1 MLTISKA
8 LSASQ
13 AEIYHREE
21 FANAQGN
28 YYSEGESIKGEWHGK
43 LAEQWGLCGE
53 VDQKQFARLAN
64 GQHPTSGEQLVRY
77 TTPREYLDARGD
89 LVKPMEHRAGWD
101 ATFSAPKSVSLTALV
116 GGDDDVRQAHRES
129 VRIAID
135 ELEKYVQ
142 ARMGGN
148 RPAETTG
155 KWVAASF
162 EHDSAR
168 PVEGYAAPQLHTHV
182 VFFNLTETE
191 KGDHRALQPR
201 ELYRSQQYGTAIYRS
216 ELALR
221 LKELGYEVEQGK
233 SCQPEIRGYTREYLD
248 ASSPRSQQ
256 IRDHLEQYALHGA
269 AAAQIAAHQTR
280 DEKLASITHEEMQQ
294 KHRDVAAQFGN
305 QPERVIGEAQNR
317 QVEEH
322 SPEQKQQH
330 IESAITYSRDKN
342 LERQSVVDERDL
354 MRDSLRRSM
363 GEANF
368 AEVRD
373 RFEKRVESR
382 GLIGVE
388 SAGPARAFTT
398 EQMIEC
404 EKGTIAMMRAG
415 QNRHEALVSS
425 ETRHEVEE
433 KQTHLSSSQRAAVEQ
448 ILSSQD
454 KITGLEG
461 VAGAGKTTSLS
472 AIREA
477 TEGEGYEVRGLAP
490 TSRAAHK
497 LAESGIESGT
507 LQRHLY
513 REEAPDN
520 GQKRLY
526 ILDESSLAST
536 KQLNEFLRRLHD
548 GDRVLLVG
556 DTRQHE
562 GVEAGK
568 PYQQLQEAGMQT
580 AHLDEIVRQ
589 RDPTL
594 KEAVEQLAR
603 GDVWEAISNLD
614 RQGRVHEFADRTVRL
629 TEIAS
634 EYARE
639 PRGTLVISPDNESRR
654 ELNAL
659 IHKEMQD
666 RGDVSREEHK
676 LPVLDPRQEMTGA
689 DRQWAGQYEVGD
701 VVRYTRGSKVLGI
714 DPGEYARVENVDAK
728 GNRITIE
735 REGGER
741 ESYDPRR
748 LSGVSVYHEID
759 RSFSEG
765 DRVQFTAPSKELH
778 VANRELGTIEKI
790 NDAGDVEIR
799 MDSGRDVHFNIRDH
813 AHLDHGYAV
822 TSHSSQGQ
830 TAERVLVH
838 VDTEKSEQLVNSR
851 FAYVSVSRAQYDA
864 QIYTNDRSEL
874 AHDLSRDLSRPTAT
888 EARESELETHK
899 NEPGSVRHVTQEPE
913 NEQAQDLGI
922 GLGGSF

>member
-21 FANAQGN
+21 FANAKGN
-28 YYSEGESIKGEWHGK
+28 YYSEGESIRGEWHGK
-43 LAEQWGLCGE
+43 LAEQWGLHGE
-53 VDQKQFARLAN
+53 VDQEQFARLAN
-64 GQHPTSGEQLVRY
+64 GQHPTSGEQLVRH
-77 TTPREYLDARGD
+77 TTPREYLDARGET
-89 LVKPMEHRAGWD
+89 VRPMEHRAGWD

-182 VFFNLTETE
+182 VFFNLTETD
-191 KGDHRALQPR
+191 KGESRALQPR

-221 LKELGYEVEQGK
+221 LGELGYEIDQGR
-233 SCQPEIRGYTREYLD
+233 SGQPEIRGYTREYLE

-256 IRDHLEQYALHGA
+256 IRDHLEQHGLNGA

-280 DEKLASITHEEMQQ
+280 DEKLPSITHDEMQQ
-294 KHRDVAAQFGN
+294 KHRDLAAKFGN
-305 QPERVIGEAQNR
+305 QPERLISEAQSR
-317 QVEEH
+317 QTEEQ

-330 IESAITYSRDKN
+330 IESAINYAREKN

-363 GEANF
+363 GEASF

-373 RFEKRVESR
+373 RFESRVESR
-382 GLIGVE
+382 GLVGVE
-388 SAGPARAFTT
+388 SEGPARAFTT
-398 EQMIEC
+398 EQMIGY
-404 EKGTIAMMRAG
+404 EKDTIAMMRAG
-415 QNRHEALVSS
+415 KNQHDALVSS
-425 ETRHEVEE
+425 ETWHEVEA
-433 KQTHLSSSQRAAVEQ
+433 KHVHLSSSQRAAVEQ

-461 VAGAGKTTSLS
+461 TAGAGKTTSLA

-477 TEGEGYEVRGLAP
+477 VEGEGYEVRGLAP

-497 LAESGIESGT
+497 LSESGVESGT
-507 LQRHLY
+507 LQRHLH
-513 REEAPDN
+513 REGGPDD
-520 GQKRLY
+520 GQKTLY

-536 KQLNEFLRRLHD
+536 KQLNQFLHRLHD
-548 GDRVLLVG
+548 QDRVLLVG

-562 GVEAGK
+562 AVEAGR

-589 RDPTL
+589 KDVAL
-594 KEAVEQLAR
+594 KQAVEQLAR
-603 GDVWEAISNLD
+603 GDVWEAIQNLD
-614 RQGRVHEFADRTVRL
+614 QQGRVHEFADRTERL
-629 TEIAS
+629 TEIAR

-639 PRGTLVISPDNESRR
+639 PKGTLVISPDNESRR

-659 IHKEMQD
+659 IHREMQE
-666 RGDVSREEHK
+666 RGEVSQEEYK
-676 LPVLDPRQEMTGA
+676 LRVLDSRQEMTGA
-689 DRQWAGQYEVGD
+689 DRQWAAQYEPGD
-701 VVRYTRGSKVLGI
+701 VVRYSRGSKVLGI
-714 DPGEYARVENVDAK
+714 EPGEYARVENVDA
-728 GNRITIE
+728 GENRITIE
-735 REGGER
+735 RENGEHQ
-741 ESYDPRR
+741 SYDPRR
-748 LSGVSVYHEID
+748 LSGVSVYNESE
-759 RSFSEG
+759 RVFSQG

-778 VANRELGTIEKI
+778 VANRDLGTIEEI
-790 NDAGDVEIR
+790 NAAGDVAIR
-799 MDSGRDVHFNIRDH
+799 LDSGREVRFNVDEH
-813 AHLDHGYAV
+813 PHLDHGYAV

-830 TAERVLVH
+830 TAERVLIH

-851 FAYVSVSRAQYDA
+851 FAYVSVSRGQYDA
-864 QIYTNDRSEL
+864 QIYTNDGSEL
-874 AHDLSRDLSRPTAT
+874 ARDLSRDVSQRTAT
-888 EARESELETHK
+888 ESQE
-899 NEPGSVRHVTQEPE
+899 QEPAGE
-913 NEQAQDLGI
+913 KIETAPERQEEHKEEQTQAQALEMGI
-922 GLGGSF
+922 G